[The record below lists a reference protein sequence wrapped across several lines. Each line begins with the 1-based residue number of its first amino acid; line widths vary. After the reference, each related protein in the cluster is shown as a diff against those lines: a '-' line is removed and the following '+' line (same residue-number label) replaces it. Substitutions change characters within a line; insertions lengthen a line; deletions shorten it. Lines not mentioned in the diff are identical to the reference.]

1 MGAERAGNKEG
12 TIPAW
17 TGAPTAKAGI
27 TPEGRRQ
34 DPFADEKPLF
44 SVDAKNMAPHAE
56 RLTEGTK
63 AMLQKYPDFRI
74 DVYKT
79 HRTAIAP
86 QAVYDATARNATA
99 ASLVD
104 GEAGPQPKGAFGGV
118 PFPIPKN
125 GAEAMWNHKLAW
137 RGSAWYWEF
146 HGYQLSADGR
156 WVLAGDTA
164 NDTAMPYYAKGGSA
178 DGFSGEYWMVRSLT
192 RGPAIRAGEAITGR
206 LQLDESKTAAW
217 VYLTGQ
223 RRVRKLP
230 NACCDTPAPF
240 SAGITSF
247 DEVEVFTQRM
257 DRFDWKLVGKL
268 EMLIP
273 YNIYELMFHAK
284 SDKALTPNH
293 VNPDV
298 VRWELH
304 RVWVVEATL
313 KPGVRHLYS
322 KRVYY
327 LDEDW
332 TGAGQGDLYDGSGKL
347 YKGIFMG
354 NVQLYDEQIPL
365 SKTYWAYDLA
375 TGVYSFSQNY
385 ADLDFGWRVQHK
397 PFPKSM
403 FTPEALQ
410 ARSGR

>member
-1 MGAERAGNKEG
+1 MPRRAY
-12 TIPAW
+12 TY
-17 TGAPTAKAGI
+17 
-27 TPEGRRQ
+27 
-34 DPFADEKPLF
+34 
-44 SVDAKNMAPHAE
+44 S
-56 RLTEGTK
+56 
-63 AMLQKYPDFRI
+63 
-74 DVYKT
+74 
-79 HRTAIAP
+79 
-86 QAVYDATARNATA
+86 
-99 ASLVD
+99 AS
-104 GEAGPQPKGAFGGV
+104 
-118 PFPIPKN
+118 
-125 GAEAMWNHKLAW
+125 
-137 RGSAWYWEF
+137 
-146 HGYQLSADGR
+146 
-156 WVLAGDTA
+156 T
-164 NDTAMPYYAKGGSA
+164 
-178 DGFSGEYWMVRSLT
+178 
-192 RGPAIRAGEAITGR
+192 
-206 LQLDESKTAAW
+206 
-217 VYLTGQ
+217 
-223 RRVRKLP
+223 RRVRLGP
-230 NACCDTPAPF
+230 DIAYDTPIASQGGVTTYDDAELYF
-240 SAGITSF
+240 NK
-247 DEVEVFTQRM
+247 M
-257 DRFDWKLVGKL
+257 DRFDWKLVGKR
-268 EMLIP
+268 EMIIP